1 MSASIVHTSRPSSW
15 LLAIF
20 TAVMMTLA
28 LGAMWAMIAL
38 LLRHGRYTLAVPV
51 GIAIAQTLRAQN
63 IRHSPFAIALAIV
76 LTVLAS
82 IYAQALFAIGDLAQ
96 MIGLTFKDAFV
107 RFDPSFALLLVR
119 GRIDHIT
126 VIWTALAALFAAF
139 WVWRR

>member
-1 MSASIVHTSRPSSW
+1 MPESVSSATRPSNW

-20 TAVMMTLA
+20 TAVMMALA

-38 LLRHGRYTLAVPV
+38 LLRHGRYTLAVPI

-63 IRHSPFAIALAIV
+63 IRHSPLAVVLAVV

-107 RFDPSFALLLVR
+107 RFDPGFALMLAR
-119 GRIDHIT
+119 GRIDRIT
-126 VIWTALAALFAAF
+126 VIWTALAALLAAF